1 MAKKKKKVRRKKIE
15 KNKKLDFKD
24 FAKQDSSGLKF
35 LAGFFIVL
43 AFIMNPREDYIGGS
57 FEWDLF
63 LIALFFIVFFY
74 LLGTYYRFSNW
85 IKYLKDEEYE
95 NLNI

>member
-1 MAKKKKKVRRKKIE
+1 MKNKKRYHNRKVKQ
-15 KNKKLDFKD
+15 KKLDFKD
-24 FAKQDSSGLKF
+24 FAKQDSSELKF

-43 AFIMNPREDYIGGS
+43 AFIMNPREGYIGGG

-74 LLGTYYRFSNW
+74 LLGTYYRFRSC
-85 IKYLKDEEYE
+85 IRYLKDEDH
-95 NLNI
+95 

>member
-1 MAKKKKKVRRKKIE
+1 MKNKKRYHNRKVKQ
-15 KNKKLDFKD
+15 KKLDFKD
-24 FAKQDSSGLKF
+24 FAKQDSSELKF

-43 AFIMNPREDYIGGS
+43 AFIMNPREGYIGGD

-74 LLGTYYRFSNW
+74 LLGTYYRFRSW
-85 IKYLKDEEYE
+85 IRYLKDEDH
-95 NLNI
+95 

>member
-1 MAKKKKKVRRKKIE
+1 
-15 KNKKLDFKD
+15 
-24 FAKQDSSGLKF
+24 
-35 LAGFFIVL
+35 
-43 AFIMNPREDYIGGS
+43 MNPREDYIGGS

>member
-1 MAKKKKKVRRKKIE
+1 MKNKKRYHNRKVKQ
-15 KNKKLDFKD
+15 KKLDFKD
-24 FAKQDSSGLKF
+24 FAKQDSSELKF

-43 AFIMNPREDYIGGS
+43 AFIMNPREGYIGGS

>member
-1 MAKKKKKVRRKKIE
+1 MKNIKRQHNRKVKK
-15 KNKKLDFKD
+15 KKLDFKD
-24 FAKQDSSGLKF
+24 FAKQDSSELKF

-43 AFIMNPREDYIGGS
+43 AFIMNPREGFIGGS

-74 LLGTYYRFSNW
+74 LLGTYYRFRNW
-85 IKYLKDEEYE
+85 IKYLKDEEKE

>member
-24 FAKQDSSGLKF
+24 FAKQDSSELKV

-43 AFIMNPREDYIGGS
+43 AFIMSPREDYIGGS

>member
-1 MAKKKKKVRRKKIE
+1 MKNKKRYHNRKVKQ
-15 KNKKLDFKD
+15 KKLDFKD
-24 FAKQDSSGLKF
+24 FAKQDSSELKF

-43 AFIMNPREDYIGGS
+43 AFIMNPREGYIGGG

-74 LLGTYYRFSNW
+74 LLGTYYRFRSW
-85 IKYLKDEEYE
+85 IRYLKDEDH
-95 NLNI
+95 

>member
-1 MAKKKKKVRRKKIE
+1 MKNKKRYRNRKVKQ
-15 KNKKLDFKD
+15 KKLDFKD
-24 FAKQDSSGLKF
+24 FAKQDSSELKF

-43 AFIMNPREDYIGGS
+43 AFIMNPREGYIGGG

-74 LLGTYYRFSNW
+74 LLGTYYRFRSW
-85 IKYLKDEEYE
+85 IRYLKDEDH
-95 NLNI
+95 